1 MLFDEKIKLAK
12 ALFSGLSSEF
22 ECFESPT
29 KAYRTR
35 AEFGFYKDE
44 QGLHY
49 AMFDAQTKRKI
60 IISEFALA
68 EKSIQNA
75 MKALL
80 YELNSRPALIHKL
93 FGAEFL
99 ATKSDLS
106 VTLLYHTDINALNF
120 ELQALS
126 DKLNLKLIARSK
138 GKKRV
143 FKGENL
149 LQSLSINEREFKY
162 ELNNDCFVQP
172 NTAINETMIKWVLD
186 KVATHAKCDL
196 CELYCGYGN
205 FTLPLSTLFRR
216 VLASELSKTN
226 IKFALKNATLNKIT
240 NTTFIRLS
248 STELMQALQ
257 GVREFYR
264 LKSVNLQGFEFSHIF
279 IDPPRAGL
287 EASLLPFV
295 AEFPYI
301 IYISCSPQSLKR
313 DLNAL
318 LKTHKVLNFAL
329 FDQFASTAHLECGV
343 ILEKF

>member
-1 MLFDEKIKLAK
+1 MLFSEKISLAK
-12 ALFSGLSSEF
+12 GLFGGLLGEF
-22 ECFESPT
+22 ECYQSPM

-35 AEFGFYKDE
+35 AEFSFYKDE
-44 QGLHY
+44 RGLHY
-49 AMFDAQTKRKI
+49 AMFDAQSKRKFI
-60 IISEFALA
+60 VESFELA
-68 EKSIQNA
+68 VLPIQTA
-75 MKALL
+75 MKSLL
-80 YELNSRPALIHKL
+80 FELNSRPALAYKL

-106 VTLLYHTDINALNF
+106 ITLLYHTDINALNF

-138 GKKRV
+138 GKKLV

-149 LQSLSINEREFKY
+149 LQSLEISGQAWLY

-172 NTAINETMIKWVLD
+172 NTAMNETMIKWVLD
-186 KVATHAKCDL
+186 KVATHARGDL

-205 FTLPLSTLFRR
+205 FTLPLSPLFRR

-226 IKFALKNATLNKIT
+226 IKFALKNAELNGVK
-240 NTTFIRLS
+240 NVDFARLS
-248 STELMQALQ
+248 SAELMQALR
-257 GVREFYR
+257 GLREFYR
-264 LKSVNLQGFEFSHIF
+264 LKGLDLRGFEFSHIF

-287 EASLLPFV
+287 EADLLPFV
-295 AEFPYI
+295 AEFPFV

-318 LKTHKVLNFAL
+318 SKTHNVLNFAL

-343 ILEKF
+343 VLKKI